1 MQRNGSLIYVCFL
14 CFLLLTIIS
23 TRVKYDRK
31 NKKRNEARRNEK
43 GLTSRQQGKKDRINS
58 ILELKQQ
65 GYNQSKIAEKL
76 GLTRQAVSKLLKE
89 LTSVCRS
96 VNRTVK
102 HFQEDN
108 SKGYKFTSKYIINAL
123 DLEEHEQRKLLTII
137 STGEKYRR
145 KNEKRTPRNEEGLT
159 SRQQAKKDRINII
172 LELKQQGY
180 NQSKIAEKLGITRQA
195 VSKLLKE
202 LN

>member
-1 MQRNGSLIYVCFL
+1 MYVVLVFRK
-14 CFLLLTIIS
+14 FIILTIIS

-76 GLTRQAVSKLLKE
+76 G
-89 LTSVCRS
+89 
-96 VNRTVK
+96 
-102 HFQEDN
+102 
-108 SKGYKFTSKYIINAL
+108 
-123 DLEEHEQRKLLTII
+123 
-137 STGEKYRR
+137 
-145 KNEKRTPRNEEGLT
+145 
-159 SRQQAKKDRINII
+159 
-172 LELKQQGY
+172 
-180 NQSKIAEKLGITRQA
+180 ITRQA

>member
-14 CFLLLTIIS
+14 CFSLLTIIS
-23 TRVKYDRK
+23 TRVKYDRN
-31 NKKRNEARRNEK
+31 NKKRNEARRNEE

-76 GLTRQAVSKLLKE
+76 G
-89 LTSVCRS
+89 
-96 VNRTVK
+96 
-102 HFQEDN
+102 
-108 SKGYKFTSKYIINAL
+108 
-123 DLEEHEQRKLLTII
+123 
-137 STGEKYRR
+137 
-145 KNEKRTPRNEEGLT
+145 
-159 SRQQAKKDRINII
+159 
-172 LELKQQGY
+172 
-180 NQSKIAEKLGITRQA
+180 ITRQA

>member
-14 CFLLLTIIS
+14 CFLCFSLLTIIS
-23 TRVKYDRK
+23 TIVKYDRN
-31 NKKRNEARRNEK
+31 NKKRNEARRNEE

-76 GLTRQAVSKLLKE
+76 G
-89 LTSVCRS
+89 
-96 VNRTVK
+96 
-102 HFQEDN
+102 
-108 SKGYKFTSKYIINAL
+108 
-123 DLEEHEQRKLLTII
+123 
-137 STGEKYRR
+137 
-145 KNEKRTPRNEEGLT
+145 
-159 SRQQAKKDRINII
+159 
-172 LELKQQGY
+172 
-180 NQSKIAEKLGITRQA
+180 ITRQA